1 MARKKITDAQKRIA
15 ERRVA
20 RKLALFAIYQW
31 QMTGNKFEDIYIQ
44 LQYDDNYSSDF
55 QKADTAFLHSLVNC
69 AINNSEKIDTLI
81 KPYIDN
87 RTLDQVD
94 MIEQA
99 ALRMST
105 CELLNHM
112 ETPFKVAV
120 SEAVNITKKFGAE
133 QGHKFVNGVLTK
145 LIAQLRTVETQ
156 ANNKQ
161 K

>member
-1 MARKKITDAQKRIA
+1 MAKNKISDTQKRIA

-31 QMTGNKFEDIYIQ
+31 QMTGNTFEDIYIQ
-44 LQYDDNYSSDF
+44 LQHDANYSSDF
-55 QKADTAFLHSLVNC
+55 QKADAAFLHSLVKC
-69 AINNSEKIDTLI
+69 ALTNVEKIEALI
-81 KPYIDN
+81 EPHLEHRK
-87 RTLDQVD
+87 LAQVD

-99 ALRMST
+99 MLRLAT

-112 ETPFKVAV
+112 ETPYKVAV
-120 SEAVNITKKFGAE
+120 SEAVNMTKKFGAE

-145 LIAQLRTVETQ
+145 LILEIRKIESQT
-156 ANNKQ
+156 K

>member
-1 MARKKITDAQKRIA
+1 MSKNKISDTQKRIA

-31 QMTGNKFEDIYIQ
+31 QMTGNTFEDIYIQ
-44 LQYDDNYSSDF
+44 LQSDASYSSDF
-55 QKADTAFLHSLVNC
+55 RKADVKFLHSIVKC
-69 AINNSEKIDTLI
+69 ALINAEKIESLI
-81 KPYIDN
+81 QPYLEH
-87 RTLDQVD
+87 RKLAQVD

-99 ALRMST
+99 MLRLAT

-112 ETPFKVAV
+112 ETPYKVAV

-145 LIAQLRTVETQ
+145 LIAELRNTESK
-156 ANNKQ
+156 A
-161 K
+161 